1 MKKLPFA
8 LVALLLTLALA
19 FTACNTA
26 AYVNGDDETTTYA
39 YTTEEVY
46 TTDEDYTEPNDYDE
60 TTEPNGDEVEPAV
73 EDNRPPLPV
82 GNQAILN
89 EYAAV
94 MQQIKDRQP
103 TYTSVNFQRIT
114 NRNQLPADMMAM
126 LEDSF
131 FEGGSN
137 NLFPGIIGQDSRM
150 LTPENVARANPDR
163 RVHSRPDGGGRFQ
176 GGGLGS
182 TARWIGPSRSNMGS
196 LATLAHVR
204 NITVRDL
211 DNGNRQIDITIAD
224 ARNPRALPTEFATTA
239 PNSIAAF
246 MEVVEIAEVLDLI
259 DNWAIRQA
267 FRVLGVNL
275 QTSSWMEYSGSTIR
289 AIYNPETLE
298 AVQIY
303 KVGRIT
309 INFHGTIAR
318 IETTD
323 HPIRMDAVFD
333 FHNFNWAQS
342 WPAS

>member
-1 MKKLPFA
+1 MRKLAPA
-8 LVALLLTLALA
+8 LIALLLTLALI
-19 FTACNTA
+19 FTACSPA
-26 AYVNGDDETTTYA
+26 AADNGYDDETTEYTT
-39 YTTEEVY
+39 TTEEY
-46 TTDEDYTEPNDYDE
+46 TEETTEPNGYDE
-60 TTEPNGDEVEPAV
+60 TTEPNGEETTEP
-73 EDNRPPLPV
+73 EPDNRPPLPV
-82 GNQAILN
+82 GNQNILN

-114 NRNQLPADMMAM
+114 NSNQLPADMMAM
-126 LEDSF
+126 LNDSF

-137 NLFPGIIGQDSRM
+137 NLFPGFLGDSRM
-150 LTPENVARANPDR
+150 LNTEAQARANPDR
-163 RVHSRPDGGGRFQ
+163 RVHGRPDGGGRFQ

-224 ARNPRALPTEFATTA
+224 ARNPRALANEFATSA

-246 MEVVEIAEVLDLI
+246 MEVVEIAEVLDMI
-259 DNWAIRQA
+259 ENFAIRNA
-267 FRVLGVNL
+267 FRLLGVNL
-275 QTSSWMEYSGSTIR
+275 QTSSWMEYSNSTIR

-309 INFHGTIAR
+309 VNFHGTIAR

-342 WPAS
+342 WPAAR